1 MYICW
6 YFDWQ
11 ELSLCDG
18 CLKWCLCCF
27 IKIKYVQFQKFEYS
41 NEMLICK
48 NVNVSMLKFEID
60 RNNVIGILII
70 FIFSILLGFKY
81 DINVLGCQF

>member
-1 MYICW
+1 
-6 YFDWQ
+6 
-11 ELSLCDG
+11 
-18 CLKWCLCCF
+18 
-27 IKIKYVQFQKFEYS
+27 
-41 NEMLICK
+41 MLICK

-81 DINVLGCQF
+81 DINVLGC